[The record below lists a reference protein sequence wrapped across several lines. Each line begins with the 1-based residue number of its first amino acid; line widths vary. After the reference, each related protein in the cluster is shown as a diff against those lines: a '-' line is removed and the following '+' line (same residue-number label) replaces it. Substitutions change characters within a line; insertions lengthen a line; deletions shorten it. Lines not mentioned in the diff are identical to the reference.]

1 MVVTAMNTPAR
12 SNSIERLL
20 RLDLPAPGHI
30 PAGVPAERREWL
42 TSKALRLYVAPAAT
56 GTTGTEVV
64 SFIGRDGRRW
74 PVLRDLSR
82 NVVELPFDP
91 DDALDA
97 LLTESW
103 TPATE
108 NRRLSPASLNTFYRV
123 KRAIPRPVQLAGRRA
138 MIAWQGV
145 PDFPRWPID
154 DSVYR
159 LTALYAYCRL
169 LANDLSTADFAWFW
183 PDGASAALILTHD
196 VEGTDGLQKMMEIAD
211 LEEELGFRSSF
222 NLGGWYDV
230 DPGAVAELQSRGFE
244 LGVHGI
250 VHDRSLFASRGA
262 FDRAQP
268 ALRALRERFGAD
280 GFRSPATHRVHDWLG
295 DLDFSYDC
303 SVPNSDPFEPQPGGS
318 CTLWPFFIGK
328 LVELPYTLPQDHTL
342 FTLLRHDNPALW
354 IEQSGRI
361 EELNG
366 LIQCVSH
373 PDVGYLGDPR
383 KRAAYREY
391 LVAMAE
397 RPKIWRALPREVAD
411 WWRGRDEGTDERV
424 VAGTVTLQDEPG
436 QVTFRR
442 QV

>member
-1 MVVTAMNTPAR
+1 MVVTETTSPAR
-12 SNSIERLL
+12 PSKIERLL
-20 RLDLPAPGHI
+20 RLDLPEPKGMS
-30 PAGVPAERREWL
+30 AGVPAERREWL
-42 TSKALRLYVAPAAT
+42 ASKAMRLYVAPSERRPGGA
-56 GTTGTEVV
+56 EVM

-74 PVLRDLSR
+74 PVAHDLSS

-91 DDALDA
+91 DDALAA
-97 LLTESW
+97 LLMESW

-108 NRRLSPASLNTFYRV
+108 NRRLSPAMLNTFYRV
-123 KRAIPRPVQLAGRRA
+123 KRGIPRAAQLAARRS
-138 MIAWQGV
+138 MISWQGV
-145 PDFPRWPID
+145 PEFPRWPLD
-154 DSVYR
+154 DTVHR
-159 LTALYAYCRL
+159 LTGLYAYCRL
-169 LANDLSTADFAWFW
+169 LAHERSSADFTWFW
-183 PDGASAALILTHD
+183 PDGASAAFILTHD
-196 VEGTDGLQKMMEIAD
+196 VEGTDGLRGMMEIAD

-230 DPGAVAELQSRGFE
+230 DPGAVSELQGRGFE

-250 VHDRSLFASRGA
+250 VHDRSLFSTRAA

-280 GFRSPATHRVHDWLG
+280 GFRSPATHRVHEWLG

-318 CTLWPFFIGK
+318 CTVWPFFIGK

-342 FTLLRHDNPALW
+342 FTLLKHENPDLW

-373 PDVGYLGDPR
+373 PDVGYLGDPH

-391 LVAMAE
+391 LVAMAD

-411 WWRGRDEGTDERV
+411 WWRGRDAGTDERV
-424 VAGTVTLQDEPG
+424 VPGRVTVTDEPGTVTFSLRE
-436 QVTFRR
+436 
-442 QV
+442 